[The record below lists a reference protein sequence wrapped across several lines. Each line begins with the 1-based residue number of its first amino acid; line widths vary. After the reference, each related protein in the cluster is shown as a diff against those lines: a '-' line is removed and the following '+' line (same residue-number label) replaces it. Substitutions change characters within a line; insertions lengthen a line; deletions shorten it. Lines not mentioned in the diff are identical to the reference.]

1 MPVKALYPGTFDPPT
16 NGHVDLIQ
24 RGSKLFDHLTVAIL
38 VNPVKNPLFTVEERV
53 EMLEEVTGPLGNVSV
68 ATFDGLMV
76 EFARKVGAAAVL
88 RGIRAI
94 SDYEH
99 EFQMALMNRR
109 LAPDVE
115 TVFLAAG
122 GTLLVC
128 ELADGEGSFQLWRRH
143 QRAGAAERG
152 EEAARADQE
161 RRVTEWR
168 PRARRPQAEL
178 CAQSEICQD
187 GRDMT
192 VTAPAKVFADRIG
205 RIEVSATMAVAAEAA
220 KLRAQGANLVDFGAG
235 EPHFATPRHIKDA
248 AIAAIEA
255 NFTRYTVVP
264 GIPDVRKAIVER
276 HACDFGSDYTI
287 DEAVFTSGGKLAL
300 FNTIQVLVDH
310 GDEVILPV
318 PYWVSFKDII
328 QYAGGTV
335 VFLETSEAE
344 SFRITA
350 DAIEQAITPRTKA
363 IILNSP
369 SNPAGSVV
377 SAGDLERIVHLA
389 HDRGIF
395 LLLDECYVYLNY
407 AGKPVSGGSFTWAK
421 EHIVILGSLS
431 KTYSMTGWRAGYAL
445 AAKPVAANLS
455 KLQSQSTSNATSFV
469 QKAAIAALS
478 GSQECVAEFRAEFI
492 ELRDYMLAA
501 LKKIPGVTC
510 TKPEGAFYVYPNISA
525 YLGKGGI
532 RTATELATR
541 LLHEGH
547 VVTVP
552 GEAFGTAEHVRISY
566 PVTRENI
573 DEGTRRMG
581 EFLTGLK

>member
-1 MPVKALYPGTFDPPT
+1 MTVAAPVKT
-16 NGHVDLIQ
+16 
-24 RGSKLFDHLTVAIL
+24 
-38 VNPVKNPLFTVEERV
+38 
-53 EMLEEVTGPLGNVSV
+53 
-68 ATFDGLMV
+68 
-76 EFARKVGAAAVL
+76 
-88 RGIRAI
+88 
-94 SDYEH
+94 
-99 EFQMALMNRR
+99 
-109 LAPDVE
+109 
-115 TVFLAAG
+115 
-122 GTLLVC
+122 
-128 ELADGEGSFQLWRRH
+128 
-143 QRAGAAERG
+143 
-152 EEAARADQE
+152 
-161 RRVTEWR
+161 
-168 PRARRPQAEL
+168 
-178 CAQSEICQD
+178 
-187 GRDMT
+187 
-192 VTAPAKVFADRIG
+192 FADRIG

-220 KLRAQGANLVDFGAG
+220 KLRAQGINLVDFGAG
-235 EPHFATPRHIKDA
+235 EPHFPTPRHIKDA
-248 AIAAIEA
+248 AIVAIEA

-276 HACDFGSDYTI
+276 HACDFGSDYAI
-287 DEAVFTSGGKLAL
+287 DEAIFTTGGKLAL

-328 QYAGGTV
+328 QYAGGKV

-344 SFRITA
+344 NFRITA
-350 DAIEQAITPRTKA
+350 DAIEAAITPRTKA

-377 SAGDLERIVHLA
+377 SADDLERIVHLA

-421 EHIVILGSLS
+421 QHIVILGSLS

-445 AAKPVAANLS
+445 AAKPVGANLS

-469 QKAAIAALS
+469 QKAAIAAVS
-478 GSQECVAEFRAEFI
+478 GPQDCVSQFRSEFI
-492 ELRDYMLAA
+492 DLRDYMLAKLA
-501 LKKIPGVTC
+501 EIPGVTC

-525 YLGKGGI
+525 FLGKGGI

-552 GEAFGTAEHVRISY
+552 GEAFGTGEHIRISY
-566 PVTRENI
+566 PVTKENI

-581 EFLTGLK
+581 EFLGKLA